1 MEIQKLPYDA
11 ISQLASRD
19 VAYIKEVPALRPFY
33 KYAVSAASFAQV
45 IADKG
50 KDATDRPALVE
61 ALRRQYAQQSAAP
74 AVEDNITSLLSPNTF
89 TLVTAHQPSLFTGP
103 LYYIY
108 KIISAISLAERLNGQ
123 YPDNHFVP
131 VFITSGEDHDFA
143 EVNHLHLFGRTLS
156 WESGESGPV
165 GWMNTAGV
173 LPVIESLRELLGTSE
188 SAQYILGLI
197 AKAFSEGRPYDQAA
211 FTLVHELFKAF
222 GLVVLNT
229 NDAQLKRCFA
239 PAIREE
245 ILQQPSH
252 RIVGETIANLER
264 AGFPSQAFPRVINFF
279 YMLPGLR
286 ERIVL
291 ENGLYRVLNTD
302 LAFTPEAMEAEIE
315 SHPERF
321 SPNVIMRPIY
331 QETILP
337 NLAYIGGGGELAY
350 WLERKAQFDHFKL
363 NFPMLIRRN
372 SALWI
377 DAASLKRLHKLDFS
391 TEEIWEDAEALI
403 KTYLQRHAES
413 AFDLKDELQQLL
425 PVFSAL
431 ADKAEAVDATLV
443 KTVWAEH
450 ARLLKS
456 LEQLETRLVRAEKQR
471 HETALQQIRQLKEK
485 LFPGQGLQERHD
497 NFLPLYLKHGPAFFE
512 LLKANFDPLEKQF
525 VVFLEK

>member
-19 VAYIKEVPALRPFY
+19 VAYIKEVPALQPFY
-33 KYAVSAASFAQV
+33 KYPVSVASFAQV
-45 IADKG
+45 IADKR
-50 KDATDRPALVE
+50 KDPTDRAALVE
-61 ALRRQYAQQSAAP
+61 ALRRQYAQQSPAL
-74 AVEDNITSLLSPNTF
+74 AVENNISSLLSENTF

-108 KIISAISLAERLNGQ
+108 KIISAISLAERLNEN

-165 GWMNTAGV
+165 GWMNTAGI
-173 LPVIESLRELLGTSE
+173 LPVIESLRELLGASE
-188 SAQYILGLI
+188 NAGHILEVI
-197 AKAFSEGRPYDQAA
+197 ARAFPEGQPYDQAA
-211 FTLVHELFKAF
+211 FTLVHELFKDF

-229 NDAQLKRCFA
+229 NDAQLKKCFA

-252 RIVGETIANLER
+252 RIVGETIASLER
-264 AGFPSQAFPRVINFF
+264 AGFPSQAFPREINFF

-291 ENGLYRVLNTD
+291 ENGQYRVLNTD
-302 LAFTPEAMEAEIE
+302 LTFTPEGMEAEIE
-315 SHPERF
+315 AHPERF

-350 WLERKAQFDHFKL
+350 WLERKAQFDHFRL

-377 DAASLKRLHKLDFS
+377 DAASLKRLQKLDIS
-391 TEEIWEDAEALI
+391 TEEVWEDAETLI
-403 KTYLQRHAES
+403 KTYLQRHADV
-413 AFDLKDELQQLL
+413 AFELKDETAQLE
-425 PVFSAL
+425 PVFSAI
-431 ADKAEAVDATLV
+431 ADKAAAVDATLV

-450 ARLLKS
+450 ARLLKT

-497 NFLPLYLKHGPAFFE
+497 NFLPFYLKYGQGFFE